1 MQCVGYGSDCGI
13 LGKTV
18 LCKFL
23 VEKIGICEPPSLKNV
38 SE

>member
-18 LCKFL
+18 LCKF
-23 VEKIGICEPPSLKNV
+23 VEKIGICEPPSLKKV